1 MESILQA
8 APSTVLSINVGS
20 SSIKFA
26 LYESLTPN
34 ARLFEGEIANVG
46 GSDSAFR
53 VADGPTSFERDFPIP
68 DHVTAAM
75 VLVDWLHER
84 LPAAGLIAIG
94 HRVVYSSAE
103 FRATQRVTPALLES
117 MFLNRSYDSEH
128 LPQEK
133 LLIETLS
140 REFPGAIQ
148 VACFDSNFHVDM
160 PQVASMLPIPRHF
173 FASGVVRQGFH
184 GLSCTYAMRE
194 LAASAGAVAA
204 KAKVVLAHLGGG
216 CSVTAVKGGQSIDT
230 SMGLT
235 PAGGMV
241 MATRCGDVDPGLGW
255 RLLREHDVSP
265 VQFNHMINQDS
276 GLKGISGIS
285 GDLRH
290 LLSCEASE
298 RGAAE
303 AVEMFCYQAR
313 KQIGAMASALEGLDT
328 LVFMGGIGENLPV
341 VRARICAALAFV
353 GIQIDDALNNANA
366 SLISTKG
373 SAVAVRIVATDEQ
386 MIIAEETCKFV
397 SAAALGVSSEAGHG

>member
-1 MESILQA
+1 MESIQQA
-8 APSTVLSINVGS
+8 VPSNVLTINAGS

-26 LYESLTPN
+26 LYESGTSYT
-34 ARLFEGEIANVG
+34 RLFEGEISNVG
-46 GSDSAFR
+46 GADSAFR
-53 VADGPTSFERDFPIP
+53 VADGPSSFQRDFPIP

-84 LPAAGLIAIG
+84 LPAVGLAAIG
-94 HRVVYSSAE
+94 HRVVYSRAE
-103 FRATQRVTPALLES
+103 FRATQQVTPELLES
-117 MFLNRSYDSEH
+117 MFQTRSYDSEH

-133 LLIETLS
+133 LLIETLG
-140 REFPGAIQ
+140 RAFPGAIH

-160 PQVASMLPIPRHF
+160 PLVASMLPIPRHF
-173 FASGVVRQGFH
+173 FAAGVVRQGFH

-194 LAASAGAVAA
+194 LTATAGAVAA
-204 KAKVVLAHLGGG
+204 NSKVVLAHLGGG

-235 PAGGMV
+235 PAGGML
-241 MATRCGDVDPGLGW
+241 MATRCGDVDPGLAW

-265 VQFNHMINQDS
+265 AQFNHMINQDS

-290 LLSCEASE
+290 LLSREADE
-298 RGAAE
+298 RGAAD

-341 VRARICAALAFV
+341 VRARICTALAFL
-353 GIQIDDALNNANA
+353 GIEIDDALNNANA
-366 SLISTKG
+366 SLISTK
-373 SAVAVRIVATDEQ
+373 SSTVVVRIVATDEQ
-386 MIIAEETCKFV
+386 IIIAEETSTFV
-397 SAAALGVSSEAGHG
+397 SAAAHATKSEAAHG

>member
-1 MESILQA
+1 MESIPLA
-8 APSTVLSINVGS
+8 APSTVLTINVGS

-26 LYESLTPN
+26 LYESVIPYT
-34 ARLFEGEIANVG
+34 RLFEGEISNVG
-46 GSDSAFR
+46 GSDSIFR
-53 VADGPTSFERDFPIP
+53 VADGPTSFARDFPIP

-84 LPAAGLIAIG
+84 VPAAGLTAIG
-94 HRVVYSSAE
+94 HRVVYSSAA

-140 REFPGAIQ
+140 RAFPGAIHL
-148 VACFDSNFHVDM
+148 ACFDSNFHVDM

-173 FASGVVRQGFH
+173 FAAGVVRQGFH

-194 LAASAGAVAA
+194 LAACAGAVAA
-204 KAKVVLAHLGGG
+204 NGKVVLAHLGGG
-216 CSVTAVKGGQSIDT
+216 CSVTAVKGGRSIDT

-241 MATRCGDVDPGLGW
+241 MATRCGDIDPGLGW

-265 VQFNHMINQDS
+265 SQFNHMINQDS

-290 LLSCEASE
+290 LLSREATE
-298 RGAAE
+298 RGASD

-313 KQIGAMASALEGLDT
+313 KQIGTMASALEGLDS
-328 LVFMGGIGENLPV
+328 LVFMGGIGENLSV
-341 VRARICAALAFV
+341 VRARICAALAFL
-353 GIQIDDALNNANA
+353 GIDIDDALNKANA
-366 SLISTKG
+366 SVISTKE
-373 SAVAVRIVATDEQ
+373 SAVAVRIVAIDEQ
-386 MIIAEETCKFV
+386 LIIAEETCKFV
-397 SAAALGVSSEAGHG
+397 SAAALVVKPEAGHG

>member
-1 MESILQA
+1 MESIQQA
-8 APSTVLSINVGS
+8 VPSTVLTINAGS

-26 LYESLTPN
+26 LYESGTPYT
-34 ARLFEGEIANVG
+34 RLFKGEISNVG
-46 GSDSAFR
+46 GADSAFR
-53 VADGPTSFERDFPIP
+53 VTDGPSSFERDFPIP

-84 LPAAGLIAIG
+84 LPAVGLAAIG
-94 HRVVYSSAE
+94 HRVVYSRAE
-103 FRATQRVTPALLES
+103 FRATQQVTPALLES
-117 MFLNRSYDSEH
+117 MFQTRSYDSEH
-128 LPQEK
+128 LPQEE
-133 LLIETLS
+133 LLIETLG
-140 REFPGAIQ
+140 RAFPGAIH

-160 PQVASMLPIPRHF
+160 PLVASMLPIPRHF
-173 FASGVVRQGFH
+173 FAAGIVRQGFH

-194 LAASAGAVAA
+194 LTATAGAVAA
-204 KAKVVLAHLGGG
+204 NSKVVLAHLGGG

-241 MATRCGDVDPGLGW
+241 MATRCGDVDPGLAW

-265 VQFNHMINQDS
+265 AQFNHMINQDS

-290 LLSCEASE
+290 LLSREADE
-298 RGAAE
+298 RGAAD

-353 GIQIDDALNNANA
+353 GIEIDDALNKANA
-366 SLISTKG
+366 SLISTE
-373 SAVAVRIVATDEQ
+373 SSTVAVRIVATDEQ
-386 MIIAEETCKFV
+386 IIIAEETSTFV
-397 SAAALGVSSEAGHG
+397 SAAAHATKSEAAHG